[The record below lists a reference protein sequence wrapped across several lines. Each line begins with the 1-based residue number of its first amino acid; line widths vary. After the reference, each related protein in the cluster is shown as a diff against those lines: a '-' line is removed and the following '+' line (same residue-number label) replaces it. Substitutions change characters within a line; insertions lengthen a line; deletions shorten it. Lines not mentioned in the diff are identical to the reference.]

1 MDGDITMEISIMYEK
16 SSFWFFIVQGNLKT
30 LLNLVFQWSLEHSYE
45 MEKYDEFVLNDTHWM
60 MQSLRK
66 YFFHECS
73 KFKYYIN
80 KNLHGLND
88 AYVQQMGM

>member
-45 MEKYDEFVLNDTHWM
+45 M
-60 MQSLRK
+60 
-66 YFFHECS
+66 
-73 KFKYYIN
+73 
-80 KNLHGLND
+80 
-88 AYVQQMGM
+88 